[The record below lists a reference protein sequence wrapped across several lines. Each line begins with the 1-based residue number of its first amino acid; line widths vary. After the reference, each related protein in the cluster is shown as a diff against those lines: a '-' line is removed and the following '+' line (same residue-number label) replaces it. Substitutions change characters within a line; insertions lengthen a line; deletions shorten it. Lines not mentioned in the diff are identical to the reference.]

1 MCLKFLKCLKWPS
14 AQVPKC
20 ISDLSAQVLKCIKCP
35 DDQVTKRSGTVIILS
50 ILNAHEPKCLK
61 CPSAK
66 LPKYLSAFW
75 KCPRLNCFK
84 CSSFKVLKSLKC
96 SSALQL
102 AKCLKYQSAQVL
114 KSQRVDCQCTLNT
127 RAPFN
132 CQSVLGA
139 QVAKWH
145 TYELQLFLQQRIW
158 ETVVENSISL
168 LEGFFIY
175 QKRRLRIL

>member
-1 MCLKFLKCLKWPS
+1 MCLKCLKCLKWPS

-20 ISDLSAQVLKCIKCP
+20 ISDLSAHVLKCIKCP
-35 DDQVTKRSGTVIILS
+35 DDQVTKRSGTVSILS
-50 ILNAHEPKCLK
+50 ILNAQEPKCLK

-75 KCPRLNCFK
+75 KCPRLKCFK
-84 CSSFKVLKSLKC
+84 CSKALSAQVPFSWLSALSAKVPKC
-96 SSALQL
+96 SSPKGLN
-102 AKCLKYQSAQVL
+102 
-114 KSQRVDCQCTLNT
+114 CQCTLNT
-127 RAPFN
+127 RGPFN